1 MSAVIL
7 TSESLIG
14 TPASGN
20 IEYSGQFYG
29 TDTNSSRA
37 QFERL
42 SLATAV
48 PTTSG
53 TSILIAS
60 SIPAWV
66 KRITIMFNSVT
77 LSAAGETLVQIGSG
91 SISSTG
97 YQSTSSSLSGAV
109 GTSAYSTGFGMRS
122 TNVALAGNMVLTLV
136 TNNTWTETNNVGWAA
151 LANLNIGAGVSPT
164 LSGALDRINLTTVAG
179 TSTFSGGSV
188 NLLYEG

>member
-1 MSAVIL
+1 MSALVL
-7 TSESLIG
+7 TSDSLIG
-14 TPASGN
+14 SPASGN